1 MTFFPSL
8 GETRLPTSQLQQ
20 LFDATNDR
28 VSVLQNVGLQRESER
43 LLQNMFLETWGCE
56 THKDLPGARQAFFSR
71 NKPHRLCLRTET
83 ENSVRLA
90 HYLYEGLEK
99 EGSEWQLARISLS
112 LGRVR
117 NNSDS
122 IRDASRDLRGQFVEL
137 MTSNPWRKMI
147 RDFYWSFQALNNSVG
162 LTIKLQIWVRHR
174 AVVTKKDP
182 DLASVLR
189 REVQLHD
196 LASLKCYSEAEDL
209 WNDFQNS
216 PRWSEDWGGFYDAST
231 FANWSHAFTG
241 RKRFHLE
248 GGEVRGDMLRFA
260 RTEPE
265 LTPTCPKCSKRLLL
279 INKMVSV
286 ESFLNGSPEDYQV
299 KFVVAEANPSET
311 KPKNSKP
318 AAPIPEDLSESTKR
332 QLCQAF
338 GARLEGARMACGF
351 TRAHVAQ
358 VVGASIAAYQS
369 WERGLNYPRVDSLI
383 RLCRM
388 LNVTSDFLLFGMKGD
403 QKAVGLIDQLQD
415 KIRRLRAILNE

>member
-8 GETRLPTSQLQQ
+8 GETHLPTSQLQQ
-20 LFDATNDR
+20 LFDATNVR
-28 VSVLQNVGLQRESER
+28 VSALQEIGLQREAER
-43 LLQNMFLETWGCE
+43 LLQNMFLETWTCQ
-56 THKDLPGARQAFFSR
+56 THKKLPEARQAFFSR

-90 HYLYEGLEK
+90 HYLQRGLDK
-99 EGSEWQLARISLS
+99 DGSDWQLAQISLS
-112 LGRVR
+112 QGRVR
-117 NNSDS
+117 NTSDA
-122 IRDASRDLRGQFVEL
+122 IRDASRELRGQFVEL
-137 MTSNPWRKMI
+137 MTSNPWREMI
-147 RDFYWSFQALNNSVG
+147 RDFYWSFQPLNNAVG
-162 LTIKLQIWVRHR
+162 LTINLQIWVRHR
-174 AVVTKKDP
+174 AMVSKKDP

-196 LASLKCYSEAEDL
+196 LAALKCYSDSEDL
-209 WNDFQNS
+209 WQDFQNS
-216 PRWSEDWGGFYDAST
+216 PRWGSGWGGFFDAKT

-248 GGEVRGDMLRFA
+248 GGEVRGDMLRSA

-265 LTPTCPKCSKRLLL
+265 LMPTCPKCSKRMLLV
-279 INKMVSV
+279 NKMVSV
-286 ESFLNGSPEDYQV
+286 ESFLEESSDEYQV
-299 KFVVAEANPSET
+299 NFLVSEST
-311 KPKNSKP
+311 APKAKPKSAKVS
-318 AAPIPEDLSESTKR
+318 APIPEELTDSAKR

-338 GARLEGARMACGF
+338 GARLESARAACGY

-415 KIRRLRAILNE
+415 KIRRLRGILNE